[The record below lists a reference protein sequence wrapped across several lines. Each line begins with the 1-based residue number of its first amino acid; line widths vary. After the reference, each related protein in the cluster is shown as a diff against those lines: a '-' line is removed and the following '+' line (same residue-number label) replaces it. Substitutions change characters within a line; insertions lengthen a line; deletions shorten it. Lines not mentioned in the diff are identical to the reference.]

1 MSNYVNEYKIIIDLQ
16 IEINNISHKILNIK
30 LEQERLPTLYN
41 AVYIVQLENEK
52 TNLVEYLDN
61 YKSFLF
67 HN

>member
-1 MSNYVNEYKIIIDLQ
+1 MSNYVNEYKLIIDLQ